1 MIEVTKLNDE
11 KVTVNAD
18 LIEMIEEVPET
29 VITFTNGKKIFVKE
43 SRQKVK
49 NLVILYRMSFYRR
62 SIGCLWY
69 CSERGFRCNV
79 GVFGFSVRTYYIWRC
94 VHGYDGNAVLH
105 PDVYPETQINQFD
118 FQGTYDQ

>member
-49 NLVILYRMSFYRR
+49 NLVVLYRKR
-62 SIGCLWY
+62 IL
-69 CSERGFRCNV
+69 
-79 GVFGFSVRTYYIWRC
+79 
-94 VHGYDGNAVLH
+94 
-105 PDVYPETQINQFD
+105 NQTID
-118 FQGTYDQ
+118 DDESSDT

>member
-43 SRQKVK
+43 SRQKDK
-49 NLVILYRMSFYRR
+49 NLVELY
-62 SIGCLWY
+62 
-69 CSERGFRCNV
+69 E
-79 GVFGFSVRTYYIWRC
+79 
-94 VHGYDGNAVLH
+94 
-105 PDVYPETQINQFD
+105 
-118 FQGTYDQ
+118 